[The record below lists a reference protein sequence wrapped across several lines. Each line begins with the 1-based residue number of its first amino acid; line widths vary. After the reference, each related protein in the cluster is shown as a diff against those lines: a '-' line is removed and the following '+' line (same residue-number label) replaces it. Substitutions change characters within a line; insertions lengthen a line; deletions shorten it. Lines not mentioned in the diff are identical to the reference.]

1 MIPYVGMHNHTDASN
16 FRTLDCIN
24 KLPALVNKAME
35 LGLSGIAITDH
46 ESLSNHVKAIQLQK
60 KLQEQE
66 STFKIILGDESYLV
80 DSLEEVRDHYQP
92 KVTRF
97 FHFIFL
103 AKDAIGHRQLRKI
116 SSTAWSNSFYTGKM
130 ERVPIT
136 KQQVEDIIGDEKG
149 HLIFQTACI
158 GGELPWW
165 ILNNNPEKALEFI
178 DWCQKVA
185 LPENFYLELQPND
198 AEEQIVVNKAL
209 VKISE
214 QLGIKIVITTDCHYL
229 TADKAKIHE
238 AYLKSRDDE
247 SRETGDFYHSCYLMD
262 SEEIHQW
269 MDKQIGADKVNEAL
283 NNTIEEANS
292 IEFFDLECPTIV
304 PGTEIPE
311 FTVRNVFKDFYDI
324 CPAIAYYSKSED
336 EYDRYLL
343 KLIEDGFQKKI
354 PYNTLSKEELTEMIK
369 RIDIEL
375 NEMNLVTQK
384 LGTSISAYYIT
395 TLDLVNIMWNQGG
408 SIVGIARGSVT
419 GMFTMY
425 LIGITQI
432 SPLPYNLK
440 HWRHISASK
449 VELSDVDLDSAAN
462 RRPYIIEAIKD
473 SRGRDKVLNCSTYK
487 TEGPKSAIIS
497 CCRGMDIPSDEAQYI
512 ASLIPVTRGFTW
524 SLSDCLYGNEEE
536 DRDPVSEFIKECNKF
551 EGLIDA
557 ALSVEGLI
565 CGRSIHA
572 SAVYLFNESYLEHN
586 ALMKAPNGLDI
597 TQFNMKDS
605 DYCSGLKMDELT
617 VKALD
622 KIQLCMELL
631 IKKGYMEWQ
640 GSLRDTYDKYL
651 HPDVLDYDSPEMW
664 DAVGEGKITNLFQF
678 DTDVGKQAIKKIK
691 PRTLMDLATSS
702 TIMRLM
708 ISEKDAEQP
717 IDTYV
722 RYKNDIQEW
731 YKCMREKYELT
742 EDEIKTLEQYLL
754 PSYGL
759 GPTQEDIMLISM
771 DKNISGFDVKTSN
784 LLRKSIS
791 KKDKALQH
799 KMKEMFFEKGHE
811 QGARDNILNYVWKE
825 VVGKQLGYSFSIN
838 HTVPYAAISLQEM
851 NLWYAYP
858 HVFWNTA
865 CLSINAGADE
875 SVEDNKSTEYGRIG
889 VAVTN
894 MQKEGITIANPDINE
909 AQFSFDPDVENNT
922 IIYALKAIN
931 GIGDD
936 ICREIINNRPYTSFE
951 DFCTRM
957 LDTKI
962 IKPSQMVMLIKAGC
976 FLKLDSPNREETMRK
991 YITLYNVNPIDK
1003 LTLSQMGNIQKFN
1016 ILPDNLNLCVRYL
1029 NYKKYILDP
1038 EGFVR
1043 NYVDSSKKIPKC
1055 GYHDRYFVLD
1065 ADSQSFFVEHFSE
1078 DSVVGLKDEF
1088 YLISEKKFIKEV
1100 DTLIQPLKDWFASE
1114 EATKAYNEAM
1124 FKTAWEKLAS
1134 GNEAAWSMAALTY
1147 YDEDHEL
1154 KDVNESLYGIVNF
1167 FTLPEEPETYE
1178 TYIKVINGEEK
1189 EISKKTIYRIVG
1201 TVVNADNLHHVINLI
1216 TMYGVVDVK
1225 FYEGSYAHYKR
1236 QISKPDG
1243 KGGSTV
1249 VEHSWFRRGTKLLIS
1264 GYRRDQ
1270 QFVPCIYSD
1279 TVYKHTVNR
1288 ILSVNPDG
1296 TLEIQQERTRT

>member
-551 EGLIDA
+551 EGLTDA

-825 VVGKQLGYSFSIN
+825 VVGKQLG
-838 HTVPYAAISLQEM
+838 L
-851 NLWYAYP
+851 
-858 HVFWNTA
+858 TA
-865 CLSINAGADE
+865 
-875 SVEDNKSTEYGRIG
+875 
-889 VAVTN
+889 
-894 MQKEGITIANPDINE
+894 
-909 AQFSFDPDVENNT
+909 
-922 IIYALKAIN
+922 
-931 GIGDD
+931 
-936 ICREIINNRPYTSFE
+936 
-951 DFCTRM
+951 
-957 LDTKI
+957 
-962 IKPSQMVMLIKAGC
+962 
-976 FLKLDSPNREETMRK
+976 
-991 YITLYNVNPIDK
+991 
-1003 LTLSQMGNIQKFN
+1003 
-1016 ILPDNLNLCVRYL
+1016 
-1029 NYKKYILDP
+1029 
-1038 EGFVR
+1038 
-1043 NYVDSSKKIPKC
+1043 
-1055 GYHDRYFVLD
+1055 
-1065 ADSQSFFVEHFSE
+1065 
-1078 DSVVGLKDEF
+1078 
-1088 YLISEKKFIKEV
+1088 
-1100 DTLIQPLKDWFASE
+1100 
-1114 EATKAYNEAM
+1114 
-1124 FKTAWEKLAS
+1124 
-1134 GNEAAWSMAALTY
+1134 
-1147 YDEDHEL
+1147 
-1154 KDVNESLYGIVNF
+1154 
-1167 FTLPEEPETYE
+1167 
-1178 TYIKVINGEEK
+1178 
-1189 EISKKTIYRIVG
+1189 
-1201 TVVNADNLHHVINLI
+1201 
-1216 TMYGVVDVK
+1216 
-1225 FYEGSYAHYKR
+1225 
-1236 QISKPDG
+1236 
-1243 KGGSTV
+1243 
-1249 VEHSWFRRGTKLLIS
+1249 
-1264 GYRRDQ
+1264 
-1270 QFVPCIYSD
+1270 
-1279 TVYKHTVNR
+1279 
-1288 ILSVNPDG
+1288 
-1296 TLEIQQERTRT
+1296 